1 MTLITN
7 LNSMATPSERLW
19 HAIAAKDFAKVKLSM
34 DKGADAN
41 AHLMCGTSVLMHA
54 IQIGQFDIAKFLVR
68 KGADVNAKTIDP
80 FTVLMYAVST
90 GDLSMVKCLVG
101 EGADTTVLSGGDQ
114 PMTALGLAVKFNRV
128 DIEVY
133 LESR

>member
-19 HAIAAKDFAKVKLSM
+19 HAIAAKDFARVKSTINE
-34 DKGADAN
+34 GADAN

-54 IQIGQFDIAKFLVR
+54 IQIGQFDVAKFLVG

-90 GDLSMVKCLVG
+90 GDLSMVKCLV
-101 EGADTTVLSGGDQ
+101 EAGADTTVLSGGSQ
-114 PMTALGLAVKFNRV
+114 PMTAFGLAVKFNRV
-128 DIEVY
+128 DIEDY